1 MTDGRNVN
9 TFSVAV
15 VGALGAVGTE
25 MIKTLEQRNF
35 PVSALIPMDVESMAG
50 KKVFF
55 NGVEVKVRV
64 ARPGAFGD
72 VDIALFSAGAE
83 ASEILA
89 PAAASEGAIVI
100 DNSSQWRMDPAVPLV
115 IPEVNPE
122 DLDWH
127 RGIIAN
133 PNCSTIQMLVAAKPI
148 HDAFKIK
155 RIVVATYQA
164 VSGMGA
170 QAIGELASQAGQFA
184 RGEPIEVS
192 VYPRQI
198 LFNAL
203 PHIDVFLDNGYTKEE
218 IKMVN
223 ETHKILDP
231 AIAVSPTAVRVGVFR
246 GHSESVNIE
255 TEKPFTLKEV
265 VALLEKSPGIKVM
278 DDPANLV
285 YPTAL
290 DCDGRDEVF
299 IGRIRL
305 DPTVPNGLN
314 MWVVSDNL
322 RKGAALNAV
331 QIAETLVSR
340 GLRARKV

>member
-1 MTDGRNVN
+1 MERYR
-9 TFSVAV
+9 VAV

-35 PVSALIPMDVESMAG
+35 PVSALIPMDVEAMAG
-50 KKVFF
+50 KAVVFR
-55 NGVEVKVRV
+55 GQEVKVR
-64 ARPGAFGD
+64 AAKPGAFGD
-72 VDIALFSAGAE
+72 VDIALFSAGAD
-83 ASEILA
+83 ASLILA

-100 DNSSQWRMDPAVPLV
+100 DNSSQWRMDPEVPLV
-115 IPEVNPE
+115 VPEVNPQA
-122 DLDWH
+122 LDGH
-127 RGIIAN
+127 KGIIAN

-164 VSGMGA
+164 VSGTGA
-170 QAIGELASQAGQFA
+170 QAIAELATQAGQFT

-218 IKMVN
+218 MKMVH

-231 AIAVSPTAVRVGVFR
+231 AIAVSPTAVRLGVFR
-246 GHSESVNIE
+246 GHSESINIE
-255 TEKPFTLKEV
+255 TEKPFTLEEV
-265 VALLEKSPGIKVM
+265 VAILEKAPGVKVM

-299 IGRIRL
+299 VGRIRL
-305 DPTVPNGLN
+305 DPTVPYGLN

-331 QIAETLVSR
+331 QIAEVLAAK
-340 GLRARKV
+340 GLKARKV